1 MTVEQHIHD
10 DRYMTKGD
18 LYYGRLDAVV
28 GAVRM
33 NFGQQRRWIIQD
45 GYACVLPETY
55 IESGAELIINDGGE
69 LTLVG

>member
-1 MTVEQHIHD
+1 MAVEAHVHD
-10 DRYMTKGD
+10 ERYMTKGD

-33 NFGQQRRWIIQD
+33 SFGQQRRWVIQSA
-45 GYACVLPETY
+45 YACVLPETY
-55 IESGAELIINDGGE
+55 IENGAELSINDGGE